1 MPKRQLNLKLPLGFL
16 HPDLYANSTSKSE
29 WVMVLQEQ
37 GKTICVALENIYKD
51 IKYSTTS
58 LESDDDFLLFGICI
72 TEATT
77 AVVKGQTPQD
87 PQDLLEITVSNAAVS
102 SRACGRAYYSYIVGH

>member
-51 IKYSTTS
+51 IDHFPRVRRRLPSFRH
-58 LESDDDFLLFGICI
+58 LH
-72 TEATT
+72 
-77 AVVKGQTPQD
+77 
-87 PQDLLEITVSNAAVS
+87 N
-102 SRACGRAYYSYIVGH
+102 